1 MTNGIGAILGGE
13 LAGRTVSY
21 FTVNNRVGGQVF
33 GFLSLLCNYDCFFCL
48 NTSMIPTDDLNH

>member
-21 FTVNNRVGGQVF
+21 FTVNNRVEWPSVWF
-33 GFLSLLCNYDCFFCL
+33 SFAAAFVI
-48 NTSMIPTDDLNH
+48 MIAFAFV